1 MPGPIYGVKC
11 SRHRFDSLCWLW
23 PVSVELRIRCHSSSA
38 KVEDR
43 IGAAPMNILIAAVGG
58 QGALLAAR
66 IIGNYALLEAQ
77 QVKVSEIHGMS
88 QRGGSVVTHIR
99 YAKEVYSP
107 VIEMG
112 TADVL
117 LGFEILEAARSIQYL
132 RPGGILIVSK
142 QQIQP
147 LPVLTGAAT
156 YPPALLESFA
166 SMPIMTSAIDAHS
179 HASQLGNI
187 KAVNT
192 LLVGV
197 LARRLSNDPTH
208 WQQAVDDS
216 VPERHRAV
224 NRKAFDFGFGF
235 DFSSIDSRRHRQKE
249 ALS

>member
-1 MPGPIYGVKC
+1 
-11 SRHRFDSLCWLW
+11 
-23 PVSVELRIRCHSSSA
+23 
-38 KVEDR
+38 
-43 IGAAPMNILIAAVGG
+43 MNILIAAVGG

-66 IIGNYALLEAQ
+66 IIGNYAQLEAQ

-88 QRGGSVVTHIR
+88 QRGGSVVTHVR
-99 YAKEVYSP
+99 YSQEVHSP

-132 RPGGILIVSK
+132 RPGGILIVSR

-156 YPPALLESFA
+156 YPPALLESFE
-166 SMPIMTSAIDAHS
+166 SMPMTTYAVDALS
-179 HASQLGNI
+179 HASELGNI

-197 LARRLSNDPTH
+197 LARRLSGDPTH
-208 WQQAVDDS
+208 WQEAVAES
-216 VPERHRAV
+216 VPARHRDL
-224 NRKAFDFGFGF
+224 NRKAFDFGFAL
-235 DFSSIDSRRHRQKE
+235 DFSSVDSLRHRQKE

>member
-1 MPGPIYGVKC
+1 
-11 SRHRFDSLCWLW
+11 
-23 PVSVELRIRCHSSSA
+23 
-38 KVEDR
+38 
-43 IGAAPMNILIAAVGG
+43 MNILIAAVGG

-66 IIGNYALLEAQ
+66 IIGNYALLESQ

-88 QRGGSVVTHIR
+88 QRGGSVATHIR
-99 YAKEVYSP
+99 FAKEIYSP

-117 LGFEILEAARSIQYL
+117 LGFEILEAGRSIQYL
-132 RPGGILIVSK
+132 RPGGTLIVSK

-166 SMPIMTSAIDAHS
+166 NMPLTTYAIDALS
-179 HASQLGNI
+179 HATELGNI

-197 LARRLSNDPTH
+197 LARRLSDDRAH
-208 WQQAVDDS
+208 WQEAVAQS
-216 VPERHRAV
+216 VPAKHRDL
-224 NRKAFDFGFGF
+224 NRRAFDLDLIS
-235 DFSSIDSRRHRQKE
+235 DFSGIDHRPHRQKV
-249 ALS
+249 ASS

>member
-1 MPGPIYGVKC
+1 
-11 SRHRFDSLCWLW
+11 
-23 PVSVELRIRCHSSSA
+23 
-38 KVEDR
+38 
-43 IGAAPMNILIAAVGG
+43 MNILVAAVGG

-66 IIGNYALLEAQ
+66 VIGNYAMLQ
-77 QVKVSEIHGMS
+77 SRQVKVSEIHGMS

-99 YAKEVYSP
+99 YASEVYSP
-107 VIEMG
+107 VIEIG

-132 RPGGILIVSK
+132 RPGGMLVVSK

-166 SMPIMTSAIDAHS
+166 RLPITTYAIDAHC

-197 LARRLSNDPTH
+197 LARRLSDDPAP
-208 WQQAVDDS
+208 WQQAIAES
-216 VPERHRAV
+216 VPARHREL
-224 NRKAFDFGFGF
+224 NRQAFDFGFNF
-235 DFSSIDSRRHRQKE
+235 DFSSVDSRRHQQKG
-249 ALS
+249 AVS

>member
-1 MPGPIYGVKC
+1 
-11 SRHRFDSLCWLW
+11 
-23 PVSVELRIRCHSSSA
+23 
-38 KVEDR
+38 
-43 IGAAPMNILIAAVGG
+43 MNILIAAVGG

-66 IIGNYALLEAQ
+66 IIGKYALLAGQ

-99 YAKEVYSP
+99 FAKEVYSP
-107 VIEMG
+107 VIEIG

-117 LGFEILEAARSIQYL
+117 LGFEILEAARSTQYL
-132 RPGGILIVSK
+132 RPGGMLIVSR

-147 LPVLTGAAT
+147 LPVLTGAAK

-166 SMPIMTSAIDAHS
+166 SLPLTTYAIDALS
-179 HASQLGNI
+179 HASELGNI

-197 LARRLSNDPTH
+197 LARRLSDDRAH
-208 WQQAVDDS
+208 WQEAVAES
-216 VPERHRAV
+216 VPARHREL
-224 NRKAFDFGFGF
+224 NRRAFDFGFEF

-249 ALS
+249 AMS